1 MSGGNAPAPYQ
12 NAHNPAVDDAFAKG
26 IASNTARTDDLYN
39 FARPAYMQQVD
50 QTMHNP
56 GDATAMAGAWDV
68 AGTGA
73 GVGHNQIDR
82 GNQEAG
88 MGTGAIQ
95 SGWDPQS
102 ANYNWGL
109 GQTKDAANVNAAE
122 HGIAGSPF
130 GAGATNNAM
139 ESFIR
144 DWQAGTQQRQGA
156 GIDQL
161 NAINQGASA
170 DQGQG
175 LQTLQA
181 SSLLPQSTY
190 ANQQQ
195 EQMTALNQLVQA
207 LTSVNSSSNQN
218 LSSAANYLNTST
230 SQNNSAIEATKAN
243 NEGGGL
249 LGGLGSL
256 LSLGSSFLGP
266 AGAFAT
272 GGLFGKKKT

>member
-1 MSGGNAPAPYQ
+1 MGGNSAPMPYQ
-12 NAHNPAVDDAFAKG
+12 NQHNPAVDDAFAKG
-26 IASNTARTDDLYN
+26 ISSNTARTNDLYN
-39 FARPAYMQQVD
+39 FAQPTYLKQYNQAVN
-50 QTMHNP
+50 NP
-56 GDATAMAGAWDV
+56 GDATAMQGAWNV
-68 AGTGA
+68 AGQGTQ
-73 GVGHNQIDR
+73 VGQNQLDR

-109 GQTKDAANVNAAE
+109 GQTRDAANVNAAQS
-122 HGIAGSPF
+122 GVAGSPF
-130 GAGATNNAM
+130 GAGTTNNAI

-144 DWQAGTQQRQGA
+144 DWQAGTQQRQGV

-175 LQTLQA
+175 LQTLQS

-195 EQMTALNQLVQA
+195 EQMSALNQLVQA
-207 LTSVNSSSNQN
+207 MTSINSSSNQN
-218 LSSAANYLNTST
+218 LGSAANYLNTST
-230 SQNNSAIEATKAN
+230 SQNNSAIEATKVN

-272 GGLFGKKKT
+272 GGLFGKKK